1 MPENKVITDTI
12 WIEELLT
19 RGVEAIF
26 PNKQALANVLQS
38 GKRLRIYVGVD
49 PTGPTLHIGHA
60 IPLSKLGQFQ
70 KGGHQI
76 IFLVGD
82 FTAMIGDPTDKTAAR
97 KKLTKEEVQL
107 NLTHY
112 IDQARN
118 FLSFEGENK
127 AEVRYNSEWLAKMN
141 FSEVLELCSLMTV
154 DQMLKRDMFA
164 KRVEENKPIFIH
176 EFMYP
181 LMQGYDSVALDVD
194 LEIGGNDQTFNM
206 LAGRDL
212 SRSITGKEK
221 FVLTTKL
228 LVDGQGKKMG
238 KTEGNA
244 VSLHMTA
251 EEMFGRVM
259 SWADSLIIPGFELC
273 TDVALAE
280 IASHQQQ
287 LAAGSN
293 PRDSKLALAR
303 AIVTKFKGSGEGERA
318 EKVYIATFSEKGFPE
333 IIQTVSR
340 TEEKLSE
347 ILIREGLI
355 DSKSEFKRLVD
366 EGAITHEDGQ
376 VVSSLGEVPCL
387 GAYRI
392 GKKRFIKFK

>member
-1 MPENKVITDTI
+1 MAENKVITDTAR
-12 WIEELLT
+12 IEELLS

-26 PNKQALANVLQS
+26 PNKQALTEVLGS

-60 IPLSKLGQFQ
+60 IPLSKLGEFQ
-70 KGGHQI
+70 KLGHQI

-97 KKLTKEEVQL
+97 KKLTREEVQG

-112 IDQARN
+112 IEQASK
-118 FLSFEGENK
+118 FLSFEGDNK
-127 AEVRYNSEWLAKMN
+127 AEVRYNAEWLGKMT

-212 SRSITGKEK
+212 SRAITGKEK

-244 VSLHMTA
+244 VSLDMTA

-259 SWADSLIIPGFELC
+259 SWSDSLIIPGFELC
-273 TDVALAE
+273 SNASLDE
-280 IASHQQQ
+280 IALQQEKIKSG
-287 LAAGSN
+287 AN

-303 AIVTKFKGSGEGERA
+303 ALVNKYKGQGEGERA
-318 EKVYIATFSEKGFPE
+318 EGVYIATFSEKGFPQS
-333 IIQTVSR
+333 IHTVSLS
-340 TEEKLSE
+340 EEKLSE
-347 ILIREGLI
+347 VLIREGLI
-355 DSKSEFKRLVD
+355 ESKSEFKRLVD
-366 EGAITHEDGQ
+366 EGAITHEDG
-376 VVSSLGEVPCL
+376 VVVNSLTELPRS

-392 GKKRFIKFK
+392 GKKRFIKFQ